1 MALKALVLRKKIDE
15 RTKALNAL
23 REKDAEFEQREAE
36 LTASV
41 NELTEESTQE
51 ERSAVDEAV
60 STFDAEKSAH
70 EDAKATLEREVGELE
85 GELKAEEANNEAP
98 AEDAPAEERKDNKVM
113 GIRDNIK
120 AMNAA
125 ERDAFFQRD
134 DVKGF
139 ITEVRASMMG
149 QRSIS
154 NVGLLIPEVMLGMI
168 RENVLNYSKL
178 YSRVRTQSL
187 SGNGRLN
194 VMGTVPEAVWTECCA
209 NLNEVDLVFN
219 NVEIDCNKVGA
230 YIPVCNAVLEDSDI
244 DLASEIMSALGQA
257 IGIAL
262 DKAILYGTGIKMPLG
277 IVTRLAQT
285 SKPADYPASYR
296 PWVDLHTS
304 NIKTISSG
312 TTGVALFQALVTDAA
327 AAKGKYSR
335 GSKIWV
341 MNETTRTALIAQAL
355 SINAA
360 GAIVS
365 GVDGTMPVIGGDI
378 IVLDFVPDNVII
390 GGYAD
395 LYLLGERKSVQLDRS
410 EHVRFIQDQTVFKA
424 TARYDGEPTIAE
436 GFVAIGINSTT
447 PDATMSFAPD
457 DANSF

>member
-15 RTKALNAL
+15 KTKALNAL
-23 REKDAEFEQREAE
+23 REKDAEFEQREKD
-36 LTASV
+36 LTDSV

-51 ERSAVDEAV
+51 ERSAVDAAV
-60 STFDAEKSAH
+60 DAYDADKAAH
-70 EDAKATLEREVGELE
+70 EEAKATLEREVGELE
-85 GELKAEEANNEAP
+85 GELKAEEGQQEAP
-98 AEDAPAEERKDNKVM
+98 DAPVEERKEDKDMETRDTIKVT
-113 GIRDNIK
+113 NT
-120 AMNAA
+120 A
-125 ERDAFFQRD
+125 EREAMFQRE
-134 DVKGF
+134 DVKSF
-139 ITEVRASMMG
+139 LTEIRCAMKEKRALT
-149 QRSIS
+149 
-154 NVGLLIPEVMLGMI
+154 NAGLLIPSVMLGMI
-168 RENVLNYSKL
+168 RENVLRYSKL
-178 YSRVRTQSL
+178 YSRVNVRPA
-187 SGNGRLN
+187 SGNGRQI

-209 NLNEVDLVFN
+209 NLNEIALSFN
-219 NVEIDCNKVGA
+219 DVEVDCNKVGA
-230 YIPVCNAVLEDSDI
+230 FIPVCNAVLEDSDI
-244 DLASEIMSALGQA
+244 DLATEIMTALGQA
-257 IGIAL
+257 IGLAL
-262 DKAILYGTGIKMPLG
+262 DKAVLYGTGIKMPLG

-285 SKPADYPASYR
+285 SKPADYPATAR

-390 GGYAD
+390 GGYGD
-395 LYLLGERKSVQLDRS
+395 LYLLSERKSVDLERS
-410 EHVRFIQDQTVFKA
+410 EHVKFIEDQTVFKA
-424 TARYDGEPTIAE
+424 TARYDGQPSIAE

>member
-23 REKDAEFEQREAE
+23 NEKDAEFEKRAAE

-41 NELTEESTQE
+41 EELTEESTQE
-51 ERSAVDEAV
+51 ERAAVDEAV
-60 STFDAEKSAH
+60 EAFDAEKSAH
-70 EDAKATLEREVGELE
+70 DEAKETLEREIGELE
-85 GELKAEEANNEAP
+85 GELKAEEEKQENP
-98 AEDAPAEERKDNKVM
+98 VTPVTEEREENNNM
-113 GIRDNIK
+113 EIRDKFNT
-120 AMNAA
+120 MNVQ
-125 ERDAFFQRD
+125 ERNAFFERE

-139 ITEVRASMMG
+139 LAEVRT
-149 QRSIS
+149 SIKEKRALS
-154 NVGLLIPEVMLGMI
+154 NAGLLVPEIMLGMI

-178 YSRVRTQSL
+178 YSRVFVRRL

-194 VMGTVPEAVWTECCA
+194 VMGTIPEAVWTECCA
-209 NLNEVDLVFN
+209 NLNEIDLAFN
-219 NVEIDCNKVGA
+219 DVEVDCNKVGA
-230 YIPVCNAVLEDSDI
+230 FIPVCNAVLEDSDI
-244 DLASEIMSALGQA
+244 DLASEIMTALGQA
-257 IGIAL
+257 IGLAL

-285 SKPADYPASYR
+285 SKPAGYPATAR
-296 PWVDLHTS
+296 EWVDLHTS

-327 AAKGKYSR
+327 AAKGRYSR

-341 MNETTRTALIAQAL
+341 MNETTRTALIAQAMTV
-355 SINAA
+355 NAA
-360 GAIVS
+360 GAVVS

-378 IVLDFVPDNVII
+378 IVLDFVPDNVIV
-390 GGYAD
+390 GGYID
-395 LYLLGERKSVQLDRS
+395 LYLLGERRSIEMERS
-410 EHVRFIQDQTVFKA
+410 EHVRFINDQTVFKA
-424 TARYDGEPTIAE
+424 TARYDGQPTIAE
-436 GFVAIGINSTT
+436 AFVAIGINSTT

>member
-23 REKDAEFEQREAE
+23 NEKDAEFEKREAE

-41 NELTEESTQE
+41 EELTEESTQE
-51 ERSAVDEAV
+51 ERAAVDEAV
-60 STFDAEKSAH
+60 EAFDVEKSAH
-70 EDAKATLEREVGELE
+70 DEAKETLEREIGELE
-85 GELKAEEANNEAP
+85 GELKAEEEKQENP
-98 AEDAPAEERKDNKVM
+98 VTPITEEREENNNM
-113 GIRDNIK
+113 EIRDKFNT
-120 AMNAA
+120 MNVQ
-125 ERDAFFQRD
+125 ERNAFFERE

-139 ITEVRASMMG
+139 LAEVRT
-149 QRSIS
+149 SIKEKRALS
-154 NVGLLIPEVMLGMI
+154 NAGLLVPEIMLGMI

-178 YSRVRTQSL
+178 YSRVFVRRL

-194 VMGTVPEAVWTECCA
+194 VMGTIPEAVWTECCA
-209 NLNEVDLVFN
+209 NLNELDLAFN
-219 NVEIDCNKVGA
+219 DVEVDCNKVGA
-230 YIPVCNAVLEDSDI
+230 FIPVCNAVLEDSDI
-244 DLASEIMSALGQA
+244 DLASEIMTALGQA
-257 IGIAL
+257 IGLAL

-285 SKPADYPASYR
+285 SKPAGYPATAR
-296 PWVDLHTS
+296 EWVDLHTS

-327 AAKGKYSR
+327 AAKGRYSR

-341 MNETTRTALIAQAL
+341 MNETTRTALIAQAM
-355 SINAA
+355 SVNAA
-360 GAIVS
+360 GAVVS

-390 GGYAD
+390 GGYID
-395 LYLLGERKSVQLDRS
+395 LYLLGERRSIEMERS
-410 EHVRFIQDQTVFKA
+410 EHVRFINDQTVFKA
-424 TARYDGEPTIAE
+424 TARYDGQPTIAE
-436 GFVAIGINSTT
+436 AFVAIGINSTT

>member
-23 REKDAEFEQREAE
+23 LEKDAEFEQREKE
-36 LTASV
+36 LTDSV

-60 STFDAEKSAH
+60 NAFDAEKSAH

-85 GELKAEEANNEAP
+85 SELKAEEANNEAP
-98 AEDAPAEERKDNKVM
+98 AEDAPAEERKENKAM
-113 GIRDNIK
+113 EIRDNVK
-120 AMNAA
+120 AMSAA

-139 ITEVRASMMG
+139 MAEVRASIKG

-178 YSRVRTQSL
+178 YSRVRIQPL

-230 YIPVCNAVLEDSDI
+230 YIPVCNAILEDSDI

-304 NIKTISSG
+304 NIKTISSA

-390 GGYAD
+390 GGYSD

-436 GFVAIGINSTT
+436 GFVAIGINSVT

>member
-23 REKDAEFEQREAE
+23 NEKDAEFEKREAE

-41 NELTEESTQE
+41 EELTEESTQE
-51 ERSAVDEAV
+51 ERAAVDEAV
-60 STFDAEKSAH
+60 EAFDAEKSAH
-70 EDAKATLEREVGELE
+70 DEAKETLEREIGELE
-85 GELKAEEANNEAP
+85 GELKAEEEKQENPVAP
-98 AEDAPAEERKDNKVM
+98 VTEEREENNNM
-113 GIRDNIK
+113 EIRDKFNT
-120 AMNAA
+120 MNVQ
-125 ERDAFFQRD
+125 ERNAFFERE

-139 ITEVRASMMG
+139 LAEVRT
-149 QRSIS
+149 SIKEKRALS
-154 NVGLLIPEVMLGMI
+154 NAGLLVPEIMLGMI

-178 YSRVRTQSL
+178 YSRVFVRRL

-194 VMGTVPEAVWTECCA
+194 VMGTIPEAVWTECCA
-209 NLNEVDLVFN
+209 NLNELDLAFN
-219 NVEIDCNKVGA
+219 DVEVDCNKVGA
-230 YIPVCNAVLEDSDI
+230 FIPVCNAVLEDSDI
-244 DLASEIMSALGQA
+244 DLASEIMTALGQA
-257 IGIAL
+257 IGLAL

-285 SKPADYPASYR
+285 SKPAGYPATAR
-296 PWVDLHTS
+296 EWVDLHTS

-327 AAKGKYSR
+327 AAKGRYSR

-341 MNETTRTALIAQAL
+341 MNETTRTALIAQAM
-355 SINAA
+355 SVNAA
-360 GAIVS
+360 GAVVS

-378 IVLDFVPDNVII
+378 IVLDFVPDNVIV
-390 GGYAD
+390 GGYID
-395 LYLLGERKSVQLDRS
+395 LYLLGERRSIEMERS
-410 EHVRFIQDQTVFKA
+410 EHVRFINDQTVFKA
-424 TARYDGEPTIAE
+424 TARYDGQPTIAE
-436 GFVAIGINSTT
+436 AFVAIGINSTT